1 MPGGRLTHDERVRI
15 ASGLTEGFGFAE
27 IARDLGRPTS
37 TVTREVARNGGPR
50 GYAADRAHRATARR
64 AGRRPPPSGPPDAG
78 PAADE
83 EARRAFVEEFA
94 TMLTAA
100 GIPRMVARVLSCLYT
115 TDSGSLTAG
124 DLVERLRVSP
134 ASVSKAVG
142 YLAGLDLLRRERVGR
157 RERYVVDDD
166 VWMRAWAGS
175 ARAHLVWAD
184 AAERGVAVFGRD
196 TRAGARLAEMAGF
209 FSRLGDDMSG
219 GPSDAAVADVL
230 TVTAALVQVGG
241 AVRPDALAAALDWAG
256 SRVDAALHD
265 AARRSDLTGPVSVH
279 RRRGGAYVAIPKLS
293 EAQRAKLTSVVRSS

>member
-15 ASGLTEGFGFAE
+15 AAGLTEGFGYAE

-37 TVTREVARNGGPR
+37 TVTREVARNGGAR

-64 AGRRPPPSGPPDAG
+64 AGRRPPTGPAGAG
-78 PAADE
+78 PADA
-83 EARRAFVEEFA
+83 EAREAFVEEFA
-94 TMLTAA
+94 TMLTVA

-115 TDSGSLTAG
+115 TDSGSLTAR

-142 YLAGLDLLRRERVGR
+142 YLAGLDLLRRERAGR

-166 VWMRAWAGS
+166 VWLRAWAGS
-175 ARAHLVWAD
+175 ARAHLAWAE

-196 TRAGARLAEMAGF
+196 TPAGVRLAEMAGF
-209 FSRLGDDMSG
+209 FARLGDDMSG

-230 TVTAALVQVGG
+230 TVTAALVQVG
-241 AVRPDALAAALDWAG
+241 APVRAATLAAALGWAG
-256 SRVDAALHD
+256 GRVDAALHD
-265 AARRSDLTGPVSVH
+265 AARRSDLTGPVSV
-279 RRRGGAYVAIPKLS
+279 RRGRGGAYAAIPELT
-293 EAQRAKLTSVVRSS
+293 EAQRAKLPQITRSS

>member
-15 ASGLTEGFGFAE
+15 ASGLIEGFGFAE

-37 TVTREVARNGGPR
+37 TVTREVARNGGAR
-50 GYAADRAHRATARR
+50 GYVADRAHRATARR
-64 AGRRPPPSGPPDAG
+64 AGRRPPLGPPDAG

-115 TDSGSLTAG
+115 TETGSLTAG

-142 YLAGLDLLRRERVGR
+142 YLAGIDLLRRERLGR

-166 VWMRAWAGS
+166 VWLRAWAGN
-175 ARAHLVWAD
+175 ARTHLVWAD

-196 TRAGARLAEMAGF
+196 TRAGVRLAEMAGF

-219 GPSDAAVADVL
+219 GPSDAAVTDVL
-230 TVTAALVQVGG
+230 TVTAALVQVGSP
-241 AVRPDALAAALDWAG
+241 VRPAVLATALGWTGA
-256 SRVDAALHD
+256 RVDAALHD

-279 RRRGGAYVAIPKLS
+279 RRRGGGYAAVPKLT
-293 EAQRAKLTSVVRSS
+293 EAQRAKLTTVVRSS